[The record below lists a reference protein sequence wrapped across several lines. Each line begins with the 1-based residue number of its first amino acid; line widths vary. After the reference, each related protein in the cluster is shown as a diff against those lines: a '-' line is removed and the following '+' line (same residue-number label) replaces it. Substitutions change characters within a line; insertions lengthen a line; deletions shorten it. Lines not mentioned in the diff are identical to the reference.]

1 MVIVPMLNPDGVYEG
16 MYRLDTMGHNL
27 NRYYLISD
35 NRQYISLY
43 LDHQYIQWNILSSIM
58 IPPKDYCI
66 ILIFMVILPLRVRSC
81 TGMQLMRLPIKLKPN
96 YSVD

>member
-1 MVIVPMLNPDGVYEG
+1 MLNPDGVYEG

-43 LDHQYIQWNILSSIM
+43 IDHQYTQ
-58 IPPKDYCI
+58 
-66 ILIFMVILPLRVRSC
+66 
-81 TGMQLMRLPIKLKPN
+81 
-96 YSVD
+96 

>member
-1 MVIVPMLNPDGVYEG
+1 MIIVPMLNPDGVYEG

-43 LDHQYIQWNILSSIM
+43 FRPSIYSMKHLIKHYDSSKRLLYYFDFHGH
-58 IPPKDYCI
+58 PSFKGS
-66 ILIFMVILPLRVRSC
+66 FMYGNAIDEIAYQAE
-81 TGMQLMRLPIKLKPN
+81 T
-96 YSVD
+96 